1 MKRMKKM
8 KICKFV
14 EASFLPAFDGAS
26 QRFSK
31 GLIAL
36 AENGIEPLAVH
47 CYRGWSDLELI
58 AQQNFKTIALPAKF
72 YYQDLKILS
81 IIFSSYKPQLFEVND
96 LELGLSTGLR
106 LIQSFKT
113 PMVFDAQFVSSELV
127 SNYVKKGSELNEVK
141 DMEKKLGKII
151 SGASCFT
158 QKDRLSLIKTMNLSL
173 NEADVIPMGA
183 DLAPINYR
191 QLKKTDN
198 TILFI
203 GNMYFQPNQEAV
215 EYIAEYLIPQLEK
228 IYPKLIFRFVGD
240 VPLKIK
246 EKYQKNNV
254 IFTGR
259 MSDINAVF
267 ANVRLCLSPI
277 LTGGGMR
284 TKTLTYMASGIPV
297 VSTQAGII
305 GIDHQD
311 SVLVINDAHEQF
323 FRAVVDLLDN
333 FRLSQSL
340 GEKARKV
347 VEESYTWEIFAQ
359 KYCQFYQK
367 ALHNKKEVKHDKAL
381 VIKKNP
387 FWLEEL
393 IVKGRFK
400 DSAGDDDNI
409 YLLGQEYYE
418 RVALNDQNLEK
429 KIIDF
434 LKGD

>member
-1 MKRMKKM
+1 MKKM